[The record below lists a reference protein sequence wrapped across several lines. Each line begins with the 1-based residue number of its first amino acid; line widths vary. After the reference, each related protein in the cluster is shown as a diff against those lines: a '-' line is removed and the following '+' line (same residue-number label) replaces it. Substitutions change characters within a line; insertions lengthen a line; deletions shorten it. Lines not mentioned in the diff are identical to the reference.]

1 MIYPLETS
9 DPFHFL
15 QIFSSAQ
22 TQRLGTVRKESTKKG
37 HSLIDVKWWTGFA
50 HNFGVAMSWGN
61 KIHVM
66 SHFFFEATWHRL
78 VAWGTRIKTNKLLS
92 WVLLDRGNYHSQLK
106 PCKFYENQWELK
118 LSHGKCA
125 RRGAWKGKWISR
137 VSGPTLE
144 TDLWGK
150 YHELSRSIIE
160 RRQSFAILDCLSFVR
175 LHVWEKFATKFIN
188 FRRLSKDKLLQPKNA
203 KRIRI
208 MSWLQ
213 TWEGGKMW
221 CVSVEYS
228 RTVTRQLAKKR
239 VRVREPE
246 RPLVYIFKI
255 DIIFF
260 FLGNC
265 SFVYKWYF
273 ILAIVIF
280 LYW

>member
-1 MIYPLETS
+1 ME
-9 DPFHFL
+9 
-15 QIFSSAQ
+15 
-22 TQRLGTVRKESTKKG
+22 
-37 HSLIDVKWWTGFA
+37 
-50 HNFGVAMSWGN
+50 
-61 KIHVM
+61 
-66 SHFFFEATWHRL
+66 
-78 VAWGTRIKTNKLLS
+78 
-92 WVLLDRGNYHSQLK
+92 
-106 PCKFYENQWELK
+106 
-118 LSHGKCA
+118 KCA
-125 RRGAWKGKWISR
+125 RRGAWKGKWLSR

-150 YHELSRSIIE
+150 CHELSRSIIE

-188 FRRLSKDKLLQPKNA
+188 YRRLSKDKLLQPKNA
-203 KRIRI
+203 KIIRI

-221 CVSVEYS
+221 CVSVKYP

-280 LYW
+280 LYWQKF

>member
-1 MIYPLETS
+1 M
-9 DPFHFL
+9 
-15 QIFSSAQ
+15 
-22 TQRLGTVRKESTKKG
+22 
-37 HSLIDVKWWTGFA
+37 
-50 HNFGVAMSWGN
+50 
-61 KIHVM
+61 
-66 SHFFFEATWHRL
+66 
-78 VAWGTRIKTNKLLS
+78 
-92 WVLLDRGNYHSQLK
+92 LLDRGNYHSQLK

-150 YHELSRSIIE
+150 CHELSRSIIE

-175 LHVWEKFATKFIN
+175 LYVWEKFATKFIN

-228 RTVTRQLAKKR
+228 RTVTRQLAKKTCQSAR
-239 VRVREPE
+239 ARKTAGIYFQNR
-246 RPLVYIFKI
+246 YH
-255 DIIFF
+255 FF
-260 FLGNC
+260 FPRKLLIC
-265 SFVYKWYF
+265 
-273 ILAIVIF
+273 L
-280 LYW
+280 